1 MGFTFKQEHAILL
14 TMIIVTY
21 FTIRVMVKLSEKRKK
36 REGMESGSG
45 SGGLSETY
53 AAALKARVVLL
64 QDELILSKYR
74 KSYEEAI
81 INLSD
86 LIGFSMVKQAM
97 NMNLVEKEE
106 GEEAGLQEGL
116 GRLNT
121 LNEARSSLNE
131 TMKFLNSVR
140 D

>member
-36 REGMESGSG
+36 REGMESG

>member
-97 NMNLVEKEE
+97 NINLVEKEE
-106 GEEAGLQEGL
+106 GEEGLQEGL

-121 LNEARSSLNE
+121 LSAARSSLNE
-131 TMKFLNSVR
+131 TMKFLNSVS